1 MKIYTVQEIAEI
13 LGISRKTIHKYVR
26 QGDIKAIRL
35 GNQLRITEQAF
46 IDFLESKTVIV
57 KELPM
62 ETLKKK

>member
-13 LGISRKTIHKYVR
+13 LGISRKTIQKYVR

>member
-13 LGISRKTIHKYVR
+13 LGISHKTIQKYVR

-46 IDFLESKTVIV
+46 MDFLESKTVIV

>member
-13 LGISRKTIHKYVR
+13 LGISRKTIQKYVR

-35 GNQLRITEQAF
+35 GNQLRIKEQAF
-46 IDFLESKTVIV
+46 MDFLESKTVIV

>member
-13 LGISRKTIHKYVR
+13 LGISRKTIQKYVR

-46 IDFLESKTVIV
+46 MDFLESKTVIV

>member
-1 MKIYTVQEIAEI
+1 MKIYTVQEITEI
-13 LGISRKTIHKYVR
+13 LGISRKTIQKYVR

>member
-13 LGISRKTIHKYVR
+13 LGISRKTTQKYVR

-46 IDFLESKTVIV
+46 MDFLESKTVIV

>member
-13 LGISRKTIHKYVR
+13 LGISRKTIQKYVR

-62 ETLKKK
+62 ETLKK

>member
-13 LGISRKTIHKYVR
+13 LGISRKTIQKYVR
-26 QGDIKAIRL
+26 QGDIKAIRF